1 MNVQQNPFL
10 YGRPV
15 SQETELVDRAQ
26 ELRELETQAR
36 SGQSTMLYAP
46 RRYGKTSLAHV
57 LSARLLAQS
66 AIPSVYVD
74 LWGATSITD
83 IAALLAR
90 GYAAVSGVERMKR
103 YLMDVL
109 QTVGVTISVGGAV
122 SITRSL
128 RDREGEDRAVL
139 RELLTVPRQIA
150 SRSPSGK
157 LLLVLDE
164 FGELFHIP
172 GEPDALMRS
181 AFQSSP
187 EVSFLFMGSKRSLM
201 DALFT
206 DRNRPFYNFGRRM
219 ELGRLPYEEL
229 GAFIERGFREGGRDI
244 MPEAVDLILSL
255 SEGHPFRSQQLSFHA
270 FRLAGVGMVD
280 DEVVLTAAEAAL
292 DETEAEFRAILEGMT
307 PARRAVYLAVCREPT
322 AEMHSREYMRRHGI
336 KGSGSLDSAL
346 QALADS
352 GDLEVRRGAVPKLT
366 DPLLGIWVRQRLGA

>member
-1 MNVQQNPFL
+1 MNVHQNPFL

-15 SQETELVDRAQ
+15 SEEINLVDRVQ
-26 ELRELETQAR
+26 ELSELESQVR

-46 RRYGKTSLAHV
+46 RRYGKTSLGRV
-57 LSARLLAQS
+57 LSARLLEQS
-66 AIPSVYVD
+66 NIPTVYVD

-83 IAALLAR
+83 IAALMGRA
-90 GYAAVSGVERMKR
+90 YAEASGIERMKR

-109 QTVGVTISVGGAV
+109 RAIGVSISIGGAV
-122 SITRSL
+122 AITRTL
-128 RDREGEDRAVL
+128 RDRAGEDRAVL
-139 RELLTVPRQIA
+139 RELLEVPRQIA

-229 GAFIERGFREGGRDI
+229 GEFIERGFREGGRDI
-244 MPEAVDLILSL
+244 IAEAVDLILSL
-255 SEGHPFRSQQLSFHA
+255 SEGHPFRSQQLAFHA
-270 FRLAGVGMVD
+270 FRLAQEGTAD
-280 DEVVLTAAEAAL
+280 EEVVLSAKDAAM
-292 DETEAEFRAILEGMT
+292 DETEAEFRAILDGMT
-307 PARRAVYLAVCREPT
+307 PARRAVYLAVCREPI
-322 AEMHSREYMRRHGI
+322 AEMHSREYMRRHGV
-336 KGSGSLDSAL
+336 KGSGSLNSAL
-346 QALADS
+346 QSLADS
-352 GDLEVRRGAVPKLT
+352 GDLEVRRGAVPKPT
-366 DPLLGIWVRQRLGA
+366 DPLLDIWVRERLRG